1 MKFFVCGLTLLV
13 ATFANASSPEA
24 WDNFRDDVKIK
35 CQTASQMFVTKAN
48 VTVDPFGSEKYGVA
62 IVFGES
68 NDSGSAVALVCL
80 YDKQTKDVALYA
92 KSPIEPPEAA
102 E

>member
-1 MKFFVCGLTLLV
+1 MKHVIFALMLLV
-13 ATFANASSPEA
+13 VACAHASSPEA
-24 WDNFRDDVKIK
+24 WKEFRNDVKSK
-35 CQTASQMFVTKAN
+35 CLTAAESYVRAAN

-68 NDSGSAVALVCL
+68 NDSGSSVALVCL

-92 KSPIEPPEAA
+92 KSPIEPPETIK
-102 E
+102 